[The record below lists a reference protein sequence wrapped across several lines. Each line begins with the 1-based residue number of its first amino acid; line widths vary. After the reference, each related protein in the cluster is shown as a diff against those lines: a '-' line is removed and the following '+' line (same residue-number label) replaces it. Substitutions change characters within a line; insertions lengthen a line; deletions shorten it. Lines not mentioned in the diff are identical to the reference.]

1 MRKKDMRSLF
11 LFLVMLA
18 LAGCLPTL
26 GETVMPEPPA
36 APPPPT
42 VLPVVAMVPPPIPH
56 TLEGARQDC
65 LLCHAVGAVDA
76 SPIPA
81 DADHEEAE
89 ELCRTCHA
97 LLPQP
102 APPATA
108 PPGIPSDVAGQED
121 CLTCHKMGVAYA
133 PHLPENHAGLPA
145 DLCETCHQVVPGA
158 LLSEGGPRGEP
169 PHVPHFMEDRTDCR
183 LCHETGSGGA
193 PQSPADHVD
202 RANEGC
208 PVCHTGVLQTTAAP
222 TLSPTKGPAPT
233 PTSAALPTAVPTGIA
248 PLAGDVTNGAT
259 VYATYCAACHG
270 DQGQGTALAEEPL
283 NSAEY
288 LDSRSDDDLRQAI
301 ADGVPDTT
309 MPSYSDKLS
318 TVDIADI
325 LAFFRSWQ

>member
-1 MRKKDMRSLF
+1 L
-11 LFLVMLA
+11 
-18 LAGCLPTL
+18 
-26 GETVMPEPPA
+26 
-36 APPPPT
+36 
-42 VLPVVAMVPPPIPH
+42 
-56 TLEGARQDC
+56 
-65 LLCHAVGAVDA
+65 
-76 SPIPA
+76 
-81 DADHEEAE
+81 
-89 ELCRTCHA
+89 
-97 LLPQP
+97 
-102 APPATA
+102 
-108 PPGIPSDVAGQED
+108 AGQED

-145 DLCETCHQVVPGA
+145 DLCETCHQVVPGV
-158 LLSEGGPRGEP
+158 LLSEGRPRGEP

-208 PVCHTGVLQTTAAP
+208 PVCHTAVLQTTAAP
-222 TLSPTKGPAPT
+222 VSPTEE
-233 PTSAALPTAVPTGIA
+233 PTAAVPV
-248 PLAGDVTNGAT
+248 AGDATNGAT

-283 NSAEY
+283 SSAEF

-309 MPSYSDKLS
+309 MPSYSDELS